1 MGKLLRLLVTLVT
14 AVCVATPALA
24 QERGTITGTVTA
36 EGRPLAGASVIING
50 MALRAATGQNGEFRI
65 ANVPAGSHDVTASIL
80 GYAPRTQRVTL
91 AAGGTATTNF
101 QLTASALEIGGL
113 VVTATGREQ
122 RQREIGSSVGV
133 VSTADV
139 ELAPVTNASQLLQG
153 RVAGAVVTQSGGTTG
168 GGARVRIRGNNS
180 MSLSNAPLIIIDGVR
195 VESAEQGQ
203 STLGFGVGG
212 QSPSRLNDI
221 NPEDVENI
229 EVLKGPAA
237 AALYGTAAAN
247 GVIQITTKRGR
258 AGRPEFRVWTE
269 YGRLENPVTF
279 PENTIALGNLVT
291 STGAPPA
298 TGAVGRCDIIRQAIG
313 SRPTG
318 NQIGCTGVTQ
328 TYTYNPLEN
337 AATSPFQDGNRRT
350 LGGSISGG
358 AENATFYV
366 SAEAENELGIQP
378 DNELDRIRV
387 QANTTG
393 RFGEKLNI
401 GASVSYLDNDL
412 QLPQADNALFGIVP
426 MGLFGSAR
434 PEFVESQGGFESDPQ
449 FFYDWQ
455 TYQRY
460 GRFTGSLRGDYR
472 PLSWLSLN
480 GTTGLDRYAR
490 EDRQRIP
497 RDNAYGP
504 AFGGVYENG
513 FIQNYTYDIYNL
525 TTNGSATAVFNI
537 GEDLISTS
545 AAGTQYI
552 RENFHQIYAFGAG
565 LTPGVDNSL
574 GGATSDYEAWE
585 GNTVNATVSGYLQQ
599 QFAWRD
605 RVYVN
610 AAVRGDQNTSFGTN
624 IGWIWYPSFS
634 GSWVVSEEPFFP
646 EFGFLSNL
654 RLRAAYGQSG
664 LRPGPADAQTLFT
677 SAVTTFSNSDA
688 AAITF
693 PGAATSVLGNPDL
706 KPERSAEWEFGFE
719 TQFFENR
726 VGIDLTYFDKTSTNA
741 LVRRDL
747 PASLGA
753 PPFRFENLGEVSN
766 SGLELRLSAQPVR
779 TDLLQLDFNLTGSLI
794 KNELIDLGV
803 DAQGNPIKPVLVGTG
818 SITSRQRHT
827 EGFPLGSYF
836 DFPITSF
843 ADADGNGLLSPS
855 EVTVRRDTV
864 VFLGNPFP
872 DRELSF
878 NTNLRVG
885 EWATVS
891 AMLDYKGGHEMLN
904 VTRAWR
910 CTTNNKANCA
920 DLYNT
925 NTPLETQ
932 AAMVAQSFHTSY
944 AGFVEKADFV
954 KLREVALTL
963 GLPRTFAERFGAN
976 GLSLTLAG
984 RNLKTWTDYTGLD
997 PEINYGGQTNFT
1009 TAEFGSLPPNRLYT
1023 IRLDANF

>member
-1 MGKLLRLLVTLVT
+1 L
-14 AVCVATPALA
+14 
-24 QERGTITGTVTA
+24 
-36 EGRPLAGASVIING
+36 
-50 MALRAATGQNGEFRI
+50 
-65 ANVPAGSHDVTASIL
+65 
-80 GYAPRTQRVTL
+80 
-91 AAGGTATTNF
+91 
-101 QLTASALEIGGL
+101 
-113 VVTATGREQ
+113 
-122 RQREIGSSVGV
+122 
-133 VSTADV
+133 
-139 ELAPVTNASQLLQG
+139 
-153 RVAGAVVTQSGGTTG
+153 
-168 GGARVRIRGNNS
+168 
-180 MSLSNAPLIIIDGVR
+180 SLSNDPLIIVDGVLLGNS
-195 VESAEQGQ
+195 SA
-203 STLGFGVGG
+203 STALGVGG
-212 QSPSRLNDI
+212 QTISRFDDI
-221 NPEDVENI
+221 NPEEIENI
-229 EVLKGPAA
+229 EVVKGPAA
-237 AALYGTAAAN
+237 TALYGTAAAN

-258 AGRPEFRVWTE
+258 AGRPEFRVWSE

-279 PENTIALGNLVT
+279 PENTYAQGNLVT
-291 STGAPPA
+291 ASGAPPSS
-298 TGAVGRCDIIRQAIG
+298 GAVGRCDIIRQAIG

-328 TYTYNPLEN
+328 TFTFNPLEN
-337 AATSPFQDGNRRT
+337 AETTPFKDGNRRT

-401 GASVSYLDNDL
+401 GASISYLNSDL

-426 MGLFGSAR
+426 MGLFGSPR
-434 PEFVESQGGFESDPQ
+434 PQFVESQQGFESNPQ
-449 FFYDWQ
+449 FFYDWKTFQ
-455 TYQRY
+455 SY

-490 EDRQRIP
+490 EDRNRIP
-497 RDNAYGP
+497 RSNAYGP
-504 AFGGVYENG
+504 VFQGIYTNG
-513 FIQNYTYDIYNL
+513 WIQNYNYDIWNL
-525 TTNGSATAVFNI
+525 TNNGSATAVFNLS
-537 GEDLISTS
+537 EDLVSTS
-545 AAGTQYI
+545 AVGTQYI
-552 RENFHQIYAFGAG
+552 REHLHRIYAFGAG

-574 GGATSDYEAWE
+574 GGSTSDFSASEI
-585 GNTVNATVSGYLQQ
+585 NVLNATVSGYLQQ

-610 AAVRGDQNTSFGTN
+610 AAVRGDQNTSFGNN

-634 GSWVVSEEPFFP
+634 GSWVLSEEPFFP

-677 SAVTTFSNSDA
+677 TATTTFSNSDA

-693 PGAATSVLGNPDL
+693 PGAGNVLGNPDL

-719 TQFFENR
+719 SQFLENR
-726 VGIDLTYFDKTSTNA
+726 LGLDLTYFNKTSTNA
-741 LVRRDL
+741 LIRRDL

-753 PPFRFENLGEVSN
+753 PPFRFENLGEVNN

-779 TDLLQLDFNLTGSLI
+779 TDLFQLDVNVTGSLI
-794 KNELIDLGV
+794 RNELIDLGL
-803 DAQGNPIKPVLVGTG
+803 DAQGKPIQPVLVGTG

-827 EGFPLGSYF
+827 KGFPLGSYF

-843 ADADGNGLLSPS
+843 ADADGNGLLSPG
-855 EVTVRRDTV
+855 EVTVRRDTT

-885 EWATVS
+885 QWATVS

-920 DLYNT
+920 ELYNT
-925 NTPLETQ
+925 GTSLETQ
-932 AAMVAQSFHTSY
+932 AAIVAQSFFGSY
-944 AGFVEKADFV
+944 AGFIEKADFV
-954 KLREVALTL
+954 KLRELALTV
-963 GLPRTFAERFGAN
+963 GLPKTLAERFGAN

-1023 IRLDANF
+1023 LRLDANF

>member
-36 EGRPLAGASVIING
+36 DGQPLVGASVLING
-50 MALRAATGQNGEFRI
+50 MALRAVTSQGGEFRI

-122 RQREIGSSVGV
+122 RQREIGSSVAV

-139 ELAPVTNASQLLQG
+139 ELAPVTNASQLIQG

-195 VESAEQGQ
+195 VESAEA
-203 STLGFGVGG
+203 SLGFGVGG

-258 AGRPEFRVWTE
+258 AGRPEFRVWSE

-279 PENTIALGNLVT
+279 PENTYAQGNLIT
-291 STGAPPA
+291 ATGRPPA

-318 NQIGCTGVTQ
+318 NQIGCTGVTE
-328 TYTYNPLEN
+328 TFTFNPLEN
-337 AATSPFQDGNRRT
+337 AETTPFKDGNRRT

-401 GASVSYLDNDL
+401 GASISYLNSDL

-426 MGLFGSAR
+426 MGLFGSPR
-434 PEFVESQGGFESDPQ
+434 PQFVESQQGFESNPQ
-449 FFYDWQ
+449 FFYDWKTFQ
-455 TYQRY
+455 SY

-490 EDRQRIP
+490 EDRNRIP
-497 RDNAYGP
+497 RSNAYGP
-504 AFGGVYENG
+504 VFQGIYTNG
-513 FIQNYTYDIYNL
+513 WIQNYNYDIWNL
-525 TTNGSATAVFNI
+525 TNNGSATAVFNVS
-537 GEDLISTS
+537 EDLVSTS
-545 AAGTQYI
+545 AVGTQYI
-552 RENFHQIYAFGAG
+552 REHLHRIYAFGAG

-574 GGATSDYEAWE
+574 GGSTSDFSASEI
-585 GNTVNATVSGYLQQ
+585 NVLNATVSGYLQQ

-610 AAVRGDQNTSFGTN
+610 AAVRGDQNTSFGNN

-677 SAVTTFSNSDA
+677 TATTTFANSDA

-693 PGAATSVLGNPDL
+693 PGAGNVLGNPDL

-719 TQFFENR
+719 SQFLENR
-726 VGIDLTYFDKTSTNA
+726 LGLDLTYFNKTSTNA
-741 LVRRDL
+741 LIRRDL

-753 PPFRFENLGEVSN
+753 PPFRFENLGEVNN

-779 TDLLQLDFNLTGSLI
+779 TDLLQLDVNVTGSLI
-794 KNELIDLGV
+794 RNELIDLGL
-803 DAQGNPIKPVLVGTG
+803 DAQGNPIQPVLVGTG

-827 EGFPLGSYF
+827 KGFPLGSYF
-836 DFPITSF
+836 DFPITSY
-843 ADADGNGLLSPS
+843 ADADGNGLLSPT

-885 EWATVS
+885 QWATVS

-920 DLYNT
+920 ELYDT
-925 NTPLETQ
+925 GTSLETQ
-932 AAMVAQSFHTSY
+932 AAIVAQSFFGSY

-954 KLREVALTL
+954 KLRELALTV
-963 GLPRTFAERFGAN
+963 GLPKTLAERFGAN

-1023 IRLDANF
+1023 LRLDANF